1 MIDDE
6 TINESSNQD
15 NLNKSVKLMD
25 NHNNSNKLISKE
37 TSSSNLIFPLRRSS
51 ISKIKNSDGEYDS
64 DKSNNDNNSNHRS
77 FSVLQGWHNSHIKTK
92 KNTFPPLRPN
102 ILLTL
107 EILHKIRNSV
117 QIFKPSKSLA
127 NLLEDDQEIVEKEIA
142 EIDLVISGGG
152 LKGYFACGSI
162 DILKSELV
170 RNRVKIARVSGTSA
184 GAWAGLFICCDL
196 PTTVWMETYF
206 ACKERPGWTI
216 HAVYEEMVFI
226 L

>member
-1 MIDDE
+1 MPL
-6 TINESSNQD
+6 NESSNIQD
-15 NLNKSVKLMD
+15 NLTIPSVT
-25 NHNNSNKLISKE
+25 NSNKSISRE
-37 TSSSNLIFPLRRSS
+37 NSSSNPIFPLRRN
-51 ISKIKNSDGEYDS
+51 SKTKKSDGEYDS
-64 DKSNNDNNSNHRS
+64 DKSNGISDNHRT
-77 FSVLQGWHNSHIKTK
+77 FNVLHGWHTGSIKVK

-117 QIFKPSKSLA
+117 FVFKPSKSLA
-127 NLLEDDQEIVEKEIA
+127 NLIEDVQEIVEKEVA
-142 EIDLVISGGG
+142 DIDLVISGGG
-152 LKGYFACGSI
+152 LKGYFACGSV

-170 RNRVKIARVSGTSA
+170 RNRVKIARVSGASA

-216 HAVYEEMVFI
+216 HAVYEEMVLFF
-226 L
+226 